1 MSDLNY
7 PTARWLIVGCG
18 YVGEQLVNV
27 ARAQGDTLFVLTR
40 DESRIAH
47 LQTLGVQPLVGHW
60 LEPST
65 LDNLPAVDFVV
76 VSVPHRVDPYWSQ
89 SGHEV
94 DASRAHAVGLNH
106 LLSALP
112 AGWQKLIYLSTTG
125 VYGQDAP
132 GWIDEDTPVSPT
144 RDGPRIAVAAEQ
156 WLNAHV
162 EAERFTVLRLAG
174 IYGPGRVPLADKLR
188 SGEPLAVS
196 QDGYLNLIHVSDI
209 ARMLPIVARRSLQCS
224 VYLFSDG
231 QPVQRAIFYRHLAQL
246 CKVENP
252 TFTAPDPAHPK
263 QRRSTDK
270 RINPRRI
277 VSETGYVYSF
287 PNYVSGLRDALG
299 SMAD

>member
-1 MSDLNY
+1 
-7 PTARWLIVGCG
+7 
-18 YVGEQLVNV
+18 LVRL

-40 DESRIAH
+40 DASRIPH
-47 LQTLGVQPLVGHW
+47 LQALGVEPLVGHW

-65 LDNLPAVDFVV
+65 LNDLPAVDFVV
-76 VSVPHRVDPYWSQ
+76 VSVPHRVDPQWSQ
-89 SGHEV
+89 PGHKE
-94 DASRAHAVGLNH
+94 DASRSHAAGLNH
-106 LLSALP
+106 LLTALP

-156 WLNAHV
+156 WLNTHLQ
-162 EAERFTVLRLAG
+162 AERFTVLRLAG
-174 IYGPGRVPLADKLR
+174 IYGPGRVPLAEKLR
-188 SGEPLAVS
+188 SGEALAVS
-196 QDGYLNLIHVSDI
+196 QEGYLNLIHVADI
-209 ARMLPIVARRSLQCS
+209 AHMITMVARRSLQRS

-231 QPVQRAIFYRHLAQL
+231 QPVQRAIFYRYLAQL

-270 RINPRRI
+270 RINPQRI
-277 VSETGYVYSF
+277 VSETGYMYSF
-287 PNYVSGLRDALG
+287 PSYISGLRNALG
-299 SMAD
+299 LVDA